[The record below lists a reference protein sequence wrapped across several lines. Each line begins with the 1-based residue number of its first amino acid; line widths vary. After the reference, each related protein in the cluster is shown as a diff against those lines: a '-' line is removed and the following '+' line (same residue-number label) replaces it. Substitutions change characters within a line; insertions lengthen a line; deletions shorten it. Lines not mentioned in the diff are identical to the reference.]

1 MRCQTSLFSERKHE
15 KQSGQGSCHRGRL
28 IACSVCRGT
37 EGPAQVCG
45 KPLTREEMEVQL
57 QFNRHDGTPGLDQYH
72 LHHRCQVG
80 EWTPEQRQLVFPTAT
95 GVPVKYIHFL
105 TEIWRPTLKKAGLAA
120 RKYHSTRHS
129 YAAWSLSAGVDLR
142 VVSEA
147 LGHASVKLTLDT
159 YARHI
164 SVEQREQAGR
174 LLDAWLDA
182 K

>member
-1 MRCQTSLFSERKHE
+1 MPDEPLLREQAREAVRTGKLPSRSSDRLFGV
-15 KQSGQGSCHRGRL
+15 SGNG
-28 IACSVCRGT
+28 
-37 EGPAQVCG
+37 GPCAVCG

-129 YAAWSLSAGVDLR
+129 YAAWSRSAG
-142 VVSEA
+142 
-147 LGHASVKLTLDT
+147 
-159 YARHI
+159 
-164 SVEQREQAGR
+164 
-174 LLDAWLDA
+174 
-182 K
+182 